1 MRIICKIIAVCVAL
15 FLIAGCGNKPT
26 ETTATKENKTTLRI
40 ALVPKSTSHNFWQTV
55 RAGADAAAKENN
67 VELIFR
73 GPAKETDVAGQI
85 TIMEDLTNQKVDA
98 IVMAACNSKA
108 LIKPVEKAMAAG
120 IPVVTVDSGID
131 SDAAVSFIATDNVDG
146 ARQGADA
153 LAKLIEDKG
162 DVGLMPIVSGAA
174 TSTMRENGF
183 KEAIAKHKNIKIVST
198 LFSEC
203 DEAKA
208 MAATEDMLTS
218 NPSIVGIFTACGP
231 GAVGTARVLEQR
243 KLAGKV
249 KLVAFDAFPA
259 EIEALKKGTIQALVV
274 QNPYKM
280 GYEGVKAAIKA
291 KNGEKVEKRMDTG
304 VSIVTKENFDT
315 PEIQKLLFP
324 LGK

>member
-1 MRIICKIIAVCVAL
+1 MRALSKLIAVCIAISL
-15 FLIAGCGNKPT
+15 LAGCAK
-26 ETTATKENKTTLRI
+26 KSSTTLRI
-40 ALVPKSTSHNFWQTV
+40 ALVPKSTSHSFWMTV
-55 RAGADAAAKENN
+55 RAGAEAAAKESG

-73 GPAKETDVAGQI
+73 GPSKETDVAGQI

-108 LIKPVEKAMAAG
+108 LIKPVEKAIKAG

-131 SDAAVSFIATDNVDG
+131 SDIAASFIATDNILG
-146 ARQGADA
+146 AHKAADE
-153 LAKLIEDKG
+153 LARLIGDKG
-162 DVGLMPIVSGAA
+162 DIGVMPIVSGAA

-183 KEAIAKHKNIKIVST
+183 KEQIAKHPNIKVVST
-198 LFSEC
+198 LFSQC
-203 DEAKA
+203 DEAKG

-218 NPSIVGIFTACGP
+218 NPSIVGMFNACGP
-231 GAVGTARVLEQR
+231 GAVGAARVLDQR

-259 EIEALKKGTIQALVV
+259 EIEALKRGTIQALIV
-274 QNPYKM
+274 QNPFKM

-291 KNGEKVEKRMDTG
+291 KRGEKVPKRMDTG
-304 VSIVTKENFDT
+304 VAVVTKTNFNN

-324 LGK
+324 LGR

>member
-1 MRIICKIIAVCVAL
+1 MRTLCKLIAVCVAVSVL
-15 FLIAGCGNKPT
+15 ASCGNKT
-26 ETTATKENKTTLRI
+26 TTATKTTLKI
-40 ALVPKSTSHNFWQTV
+40 ALVPKSTSHNFWMTV
-55 RAGADAAAKENN
+55 RAGAEAAAKESG

-73 GPAKETDVAGQI
+73 GPSKETDVAGQI

-108 LIKPVEKAMAAG
+108 LIKPVEKAIKAG

-131 SDAAVSFIATDNVDG
+131 SDIAASFIATDNIDG
-146 ARQGADA
+146 ARKAADA
-153 LAKLIEDKG
+153 LAKLIGDKG

-174 TSTMRENGF
+174 TSTMRADGF
-183 KEAIAKHKNIKIVST
+183 KEQIAKHPNIKIVST
-198 LFSEC
+198 LFSQC
-203 DEAKA
+203 DEAKG

-249 KLVAFDAFPA
+249 KLVAFDAFPD
-259 EIEALKKGTIQALVV
+259 EIEALKRGTIQALIV
-274 QNPYKM
+274 QNPFKM

-291 KNGEKVEKRMDTG
+291 KRGETIPKRVDTG
-304 VSIVTKENFDT
+304 VSVVTMTNFND

-324 LGK
+324 MGK

>member
-1 MRIICKIIAVCVAL
+1 MRTLCKLIAVCIAFSL
-15 FLIAGCGNKPT
+15 LAGCGNK
-26 ETTATKENKTTLRI
+26 TTTSTSKATTLRI

-55 RAGADAAAKENN
+55 RAGAEAAAKEEGA
-67 VELIFR
+67 ELIFR

-108 LIKPVEKAMAAG
+108 LIKPVEKAIAAG

-131 SDAAVSFIATDNVDG
+131 SDIAPFIATDNVAG
-146 ARQGADA
+146 ASKGADE
-153 LAKLIEDKG
+153 LARIIGDKG
-162 DVGLMPIVSGAA
+162 NVGVIPIVSGAA
-174 TSTMRENGF
+174 TSTMREKGF
-183 KEAIAKHKNIKIVST
+183 KDQIAKHKSIRVVST

-203 DEAKA
+203 DEAKG
-208 MAATEDMLTS
+208 MSATEDMLTS
-218 NPSIVGIFTACGP
+218 NPNIVGIFNACGP
-231 GAVGTARVLEQR
+231 GAVGSARVLEQR

-291 KNGEKVEKRMDTG
+291 KHGAKVVGMDTG
-304 VSIVTKENFDT
+304 VAIVTMKNFND

-324 LGK
+324 LGR

>member
-1 MRIICKIIAVCVAL
+1 MRTLCKLIAVCLAFSL
-15 FLIAGCGNKPT
+15 LAGCGNKK
-26 ETTATKENKTTLRI
+26 TAKAPGKTSLTI

-55 RAGADAAAKENN
+55 RAGAEAAAKEND

-108 LIKPVEKAMAAG
+108 LIKPVEKAIKAG

-131 SDAAVSFIATDNVDG
+131 SDIAPFIATDNIAGAKEAADEL
-146 ARQGADA
+146 ARQIG
-153 LAKLIEDKG
+153 DKG
-162 DVGLMPIVSGAA
+162 NVGVIPIVSGAA

-183 KEAIAKHKNIKIVST
+183 KDQIAKHKNIKVVST
-198 LFSEC
+198 LYSEC
-203 DEAKA
+203 DEAKG
-208 MAATEDMLTS
+208 MSATEDMLTS
-218 NPSIVGIFTACGP
+218 NPSIVGIFNACGP
-231 GAVGTARVLEQR
+231 GALGSARVLEQR

-249 KLVAFDAFPA
+249 KLVAFDGFPA
-259 EIEALKKGTIQALVV
+259 EIEGLKKGTIQALIV

-280 GYEGVKAAIKA
+280 GYEGVKAAIKL
-291 KNGEKVEKRMDTG
+291 KHGEKVPQRMDTG
-304 VSIVTKENFDT
+304 VSVVTMKNFNT

-324 LGK
+324 MGK